1 MHYYDYKYSNN
12 NIFILSFDILEKNI
26 IRKSFLDIKIFSQD
40 GKTIDKAII
49 RIIESDILKKYILK
63 INADGYY
70 PYETNIQLNA
80 GCINKI
86 NIKLTQDKFQK
97 KKYSNNQLNKMQFNN
112 SQEINDQEIRGMKLS
127 LGMEAPKG
135 SLLYIYA
142 EKFAQEV
149 CRLSNGKIIINIYTD
164 KKLGA
169 DRQMLKSLLND
180 DQVQFMVSNTSAQVD
195 FIPKI
200 SVLDLPLIYMDIN
213 DLRNTLDNIGFYE
226 KISDAHKDAGY
237 KLLGIADLSF
247 RQVTSNKEIR
257 SLDGFKVVKIRV
269 YQCKNFEEFWKSLG
283 TIVVPLPISEI
294 YSSLRH
300 GLIDSQT
307 NPYEIIVALKL
318 YELQKYL
325 INTNH
330 MPYLISLIT
339 SDKFYNNLSLQEKS
353 IINEASL
360 IATKYARE
368 KADERIE
375 ESKEILMENGMT
387 IIDLSEETIN
397 EMRQMSMPA
406 YERIINIVNDNE
418 LINEYLKGTKDN
430 G

>member
-1 MHYYDYKYSNN
+1 LHYYDYNYSNN
-12 NIFILSFDILEKNI
+12 NIFILSFDILENNNI
-26 IRKSFLDIKIFSQD
+26 QKSFLDIKIFSQD
-40 GKTIDKAII
+40 GKPIDKAII
-49 RIIESDILKKYILK
+49 RIIESDILKNYILK
-63 INADGYY
+63 INADGYH
-70 PYETNIQLNA
+70 PYETNIQLKA
-80 GCINKI
+80 GSINKI
-86 NIKLTQDKFQK
+86 NIKLTPDKFQSK
-97 KKYSNNQLNKMQFNN
+97 KHFNNQLNKMQFNN
-112 SQEINDQEIRGMKLS
+112 SQEINDQEREMTLS

-149 CRLSNGKIIINIYTD
+149 CKLSDGKRIINIYTD

-169 DRQMLKSLLND
+169 DRQMLKYLLDD
-180 DQVQFMVSNTSAQVD
+180 DQFQFMISNTSSQVD

-200 SVLDLPLIYMDIN
+200 SVFDLPLVYMDIN
-213 DLRNTLDNIGFYE
+213 DLRNTLDNKAFFE
-226 KISDAHKDAGY
+226 KISDFHKDAGY

-257 SLDGFKVVKIRV
+257 NSDDFKGIKIRV
-269 YQCKNFEEFWKSLG
+269 YQTKNFEEFWKSLG
-283 TIVVPLPISEI
+283 TIAVPLPISEI
-294 YSSLRH
+294 YDSLRH

-307 NPYEIIVALKL
+307 NPYENIVALKL
-318 YELQKYL
+318 YEIQKYL

-339 SDKFYNNLSLQEKS
+339 SDKFYNSLSLKEKS
-353 IINEASL
+353 IIDEASL

-375 ESKEILMENGMT
+375 ESKEILMQNGMP

-397 EMRQMSMPA
+397 EMRQMSIPA
-406 YERIINIVNDNE
+406 YERIINIVNDND
-418 LINEYLKGTKDN
+418 LINAYLKGNKDN